1 MNFTVGG
8 SGPPGAATLVSPSG
22 TINDTTPT
30 YTWNA
35 VSEASYY
42 RLYVYKDGSGIV
54 HDRWYASSSV
64 TSGSTCSVTPSTAL
78 STGDHIWWIKT
89 WNSSGNGPWSSGMN
103 FTVSSTGGGFNEQFN
118 SGSAKNWDRDSG
130 TWNVVYNQWYY
141 TAGVAGKTSYTTYKD
156 TYSNFDYQARLWRY
170 NSDVRANR
178 LFVRVSG
185 KTLSTGWPSNCYAF
199 QYMTNGQYSVWKSV
213 GGTLTPLQSW
223 TNTSAIHT
231 GNAWNE
237 LRVYANGSNFRFFI
251 NGTQVWSGSDSSLS
265 SGRVGLG
272 MYKSSTSS
280 SDGFYVDW
288 ATLEVV
294 KSAPSGM
301 DSNTTEN
308 IDPKQRVLNKEANQR
323 MEGNQ
328 DFSQ

>member
-1 MNFTVGG
+1 
-8 SGPPGAATLVSPSG
+8 
-22 TINDTTPT
+22 
-30 YTWNA
+30 
-35 VSEASYY
+35 
-42 RLYVYKDGSGIV
+42 
-54 HDRWYASSSV
+54 
-64 TSGSTCSVTPSTAL
+64 
-78 STGDHIWWIKT
+78 
-89 WNSSGNGPWSSGMN
+89 
-103 FTVSSTGGGFNEQFN
+103 
-118 SGSAKNWDRDSG
+118 
-130 TWNVVYNQWYY
+130 
-141 TAGVAGKTSYTTYKD
+141 
-156 TYSNFDYQARLWRY
+156 
-170 NSDVRANR
+170 
-178 LFVRVSG
+178 
-185 KTLSTGWPSNCYAF
+185 
-199 QYMTNGQYSVWKSV
+199 MTNGQYSVWKSV